1 MSDERDDGDLPA
13 LVTAAQAGDSD
24 AYAAIVLRFQGM
36 ALGIGHAMLGDAHLA
51 QDAAQDAFIDAWQ
64 SLHTLREPAAFAGWF
79 RRIVIKHVDRQM
91 RAGQREWPMDEA
103 RELADEISL
112 SDSIEA
118 IYARERVQAAL
129 AALSRRQQQ
138 LADLFYLQGYSQQ
151 DIVSALDL
159 SLSSVKKGLFLAR
172 KRLREEMHDMTET
185 SVTQPDDLAIKTQF
199 FIALQQH
206 DAGKV
211 KALLKQHPDLMD
223 AKTEWGVLPN
233 SNYWPL
239 GYTALHWAAATD
251 DTALLDVLIDGA
263 LANGADVNVRTRHW
277 KASALHV
284 AAMMRRPAITQK
296 LLHAGAHPG
305 ATDEAGHTPLHI
317 AAYYGDAESAQAL
330 IDAGAPLMLKDAG
343 GRTALDWAIHR
354 QREDIAALL
363 KAKGAT
369 SKFIVE
375 NAITPDR
382 STPIFETGQKIID
395 FCAPMRRGGVNAVF
409 TPKSGVGKVVTL
421 EALIALMATRY
432 AGHTFFL
439 GVEDENYLQ
448 SGMALQFHESGLS
461 DAVTL
466 RFAKAG
472 EPASFKAQAQA
483 VLDAIAQHKGDV
495 LLMVDAAFAER
506 VGVQAMIDGTASPHP
521 QPLPPS
527 TSSGQAGEGRQ
538 ASVGEGRNG
547 EVTIIWY
554 GDYTAGAEPAHFAH
568 LDSVVTFELW
578 RALNGLWPS
587 IDPLHS
593 HSTLMNDERH
603 ARLLG
608 QSRRLLRRFED
619 LRTII
624 ERDPRGLA
632 ALHSDEDRRDVER
645 ARRLHA
651 FFSQPLAVAELY
663 TNLLGEYV
671 PLRETLDGVEA
682 ILAGEADALPEDTL
696 RFIGRMVRLIHR

>member
-1 MSDERDDGDLPA
+1 MDKSDERDDLPA

-24 AYAAIVLRFQGM
+24 AYAAIVQRFQGM
-36 ALGIGHAMLGDAHLA
+36 ALAIGQAMLGDAHLA

-64 SLHTLREPAAFAGWF
+64 SLHALREPAAFAGWF
-79 RRIVIKHVDRQM
+79 RRIVIKHCDRQM

-112 SDSIEA
+112 SDSVEA
-118 IYARERVQAAL
+118 IYAQTRVRAAM

-159 SLSSVKKGLFLAR
+159 PLSSVKKGLFLAR
-172 KRLREEMHDMTET
+172 KRLREEMQDMAET
-185 SVTQPDDLAIKTQF
+185 TVTQPDDLANKTQF

-211 KALLKQHPDLMD
+211 KSLLRQHPELMVV
-223 AKTEWGVLPN
+223 KTEWGVLPN

-263 LANGADVNVRTRHW
+263 IANGADVNVGTRNW
-277 KASALHV
+277 KATALHV
-284 AAMMRRPAITQK
+284 AAMMRRPAITEK
-296 LLHAGAHPG
+296 LLQAGANPG
-305 ATDEAGHTPLHI
+305 AADEAGHTPLHL
-317 AAYYGDAESAQAL
+317 AAYYGDAESAKAL

-354 QREDIAALL
+354 QREDIIALL

-369 SKFIVE
+369 STFAPEKVIP
-375 NAITPDR
+375 PDR
-382 STPIFETGQKIID
+382 STPIFETGLKIID

-421 EALIALMATRY
+421 EALIAVMASRY

-439 GVEDENYLQ
+439 GVEDEHYLQ
-448 SGMALQFHESGLS
+448 SGMALQFHESGLL
-461 DAVTL
+461 DVVTL
-466 RFAKAG
+466 LFARAG
-472 EPASFKAQAQA
+472 EPASFKAQAEA
-483 VLDAIAQHKGDV
+483 AASAIAQRKSDV
-495 LLMVDAAFAER
+495 LLMVDAAFAEHE
-506 VGVQAMIDGTASPHP
+506 GVQALIEGVASD
-521 QPLPPS
+521 
-527 TSSGQAGEGRQ
+527 A
-538 ASVGEGRNG
+538 
-547 EVTIIWY
+547 VTIVWY
-554 GDYTAGAEPAHFAH
+554 GDYTAGAEPERFAQ
-568 LDSVVTFELW
+568 LASVVTFELW

-587 IDPLHS
+587 IDPLNS
-593 HSTLMNDERH
+593 HSTLVKDERH
-603 ARLLG
+603 ARLLA

-632 ALHSDEDRRDVER
+632 ALNADDRRDVER

-651 FFSQPLAVAELY
+651 FFSQPLAVAEMY
-663 TNLLGEYV
+663 TNLLGETV

-682 ILAGEADALPEDTL
+682 ILAGDADAMPEEKL
-696 RFIGRMVRLIHR
+696 RFIGKMVRLIHR

>member
-1 MSDERDDGDLPA
+1 MRDADEQNDLPA
-13 LVTAAQAGDSD
+13 LVRAAQAGDSD
-24 AYAAIVLRFQGM
+24 AYAGIVQRFQGM
-36 ALGIGHAMLGDAHLA
+36 ALAIGHAMLGDAHLA

-79 RRIVIKHVDRQM
+79 RRIVIKHCDRQL

-112 SDSIEA
+112 SDSVEA
-118 IYARERVQAAL
+118 IYARERVQAAM

-159 SLSSVKKGLFLAR
+159 PLSSVKKGLFLAR

-185 SVTQPDDLAIKTQF
+185 PVTQPDDLAIKTQF

-211 KALLKQHPDLMD
+211 KALLQQRPDLMD

-251 DTALLDVLIDGA
+251 DAALLDVLIDGA
-263 LANGADVNVRTRHW
+263 LANGADMNVRTRHW

-284 AAMMRRPAITQK
+284 AAMMRRPAMTQK
-296 LLHAGAHPG
+296 LLRAGAHPG

-317 AAYYGDAESAQAL
+317 AAHYGDAASAQAL
-330 IDAGAPLMLKDAG
+330 LDAGAPLMLKDAG

-354 QREDIAALL
+354 QHEDIVALL

-369 SKFIVE
+369 SKFVLE
-375 NAITPDR
+375 DAITPDR
-382 STPIFETGQKIID
+382 STSIFETGLKIID
-395 FCAPMRRGGVNAVF
+395 LCTPMKRGGVNAIF

-421 EALIALMATRY
+421 EALIALMASRY

-439 GVEDENYLQ
+439 GVEDEHYLQ

-466 RFAKAG
+466 LYAKASA
-472 EPASFKAQAQA
+472 PATFRAQAEA
-483 VLDAIAQHKGDV
+483 AAHAIAQRTGDT
-495 LLMVDAAFAER
+495 LLMVDAAFATQE
-506 VGVQAMIDGTASPHP
+506 GVQSMIEGVAT
-521 QPLPPS
+521 PLPI
-527 TSSGQAGEGRQ
+527 GEG
-538 ASVGEGRNG
+538 SGVGHDHD
-547 EVTIIWY
+547 VTILWY

-593 HSTLMNDERH
+593 HSTLVNDERH
-603 ARLLG
+603 VRLLRE
-608 QSRRLLRRFED
+608 SRRLLRRFED

-624 ERDPRGLA
+624 ERDPRGLS
-632 ALHSDEDRRDVER
+632 ALPSDEDRRDVER

-682 ILAGEADALPEDTL
+682 ILAGEADAMPEDTL
-696 RFIGRMVRLIHR
+696 RFIGRMVRAIHR

>member
-1 MSDERDDGDLPA
+1 MSDEQDAGDLRA

-24 AYAAIVLRFQGM
+24 AYAAIVKRFQGM
-36 ALGIGHAMLGDAHLA
+36 ALAIGHAMLGDAHRA

-64 SLHTLREPAAFAGWF
+64 SLHTLREPAAFPGWF
-79 RRIVIKHVDRQM
+79 RRIVIKHCDRQM

-103 RELADEISL
+103 RDLPDEISL
-112 SDSIEA
+112 SDSVEA
-118 IYARERVQAAL
+118 IYARERVQTAM

-151 DIVSALDL
+151 DIVSTLDL
-159 SLSSVKKGLFLAR
+159 PLSSVKKGLFLAR
-172 KRLREEMHDMTET
+172 KRLREEMHDMAET
-185 SVTQPDDLAIKTQF
+185 PVTQPDDLAIKTQF

-211 KALLKQHPDLMD
+211 KSLLRQHPDLMVV
-223 AKTEWGVLPN
+223 KTEWGVLPN

-251 DTALLDVLIDGA
+251 DTALLDVLIDGTI
-263 LANGADVNVRTRHW
+263 ANGADVNVGTRHW
-277 KASALHV
+277 KATALHV

-296 LLHAGAHPG
+296 LLQAGANPG
-305 ATDEAGHTPLHI
+305 ATDEAGHTPLHL
-317 AAYYGDAESAQAL
+317 AAYYGDAESARAL
-330 IDAGAPLMLKDAG
+330 TEAGAPLMLKDSG
-343 GRTALDWAIHR
+343 GRTALDWAIHK
-354 QREDIAALL
+354 QRDDIIALL

-369 SKFIVE
+369 STYVLE
-375 NAITPDR
+375 NATPPDR
-382 STPIFETGQKIID
+382 STPIFETALKIID
-395 FCAPMRRGGVNAVF
+395 FCAPMKRGGVNAVF

-421 EALIALMATRY
+421 EALIALMASRY

-439 GVEDENYLQ
+439 GVEDEHYLQ
-448 SGMALQFHESGLS
+448 SGMALQFSESGLM
-461 DAVTL
+461 DMVTL
-466 RFAKAG
+466 MFAQAG
-472 EPASFKAQAQA
+472 EPASFPAQAEAA
-483 VLDAIAQHKGDV
+483 VSAIAQRKGDV

-506 VGVQAMIDGTASPHP
+506 EGVQAMLESVATKPHP
-521 QPLPPS
+521 QPLPK
-527 TSSGQAGEGRQ
+527 GEG
-538 ASVGEGRNG
+538 SSG
-547 EVTIIWY
+547 EVTVVWY
-554 GDYTAGAEPAHFAH
+554 GDYTAGAEPEHFAH

-587 IDPLHS
+587 IDPLNS
-593 HSTLMNDERH
+593 HSALVMDERH
-603 ARLLG
+603 ARLLA

-632 ALHSDEDRRDVER
+632 ALNSDDDRRDVER

-651 FFSQPLAVAELY
+651 FFSQPLAVAEMY
-663 TNLLGEYV
+663 TNLLGEFV

-682 ILAGEADALPEDTL
+682 ILAGGADDVPEEKL

>member
-1 MSDERDDGDLPA
+1 MSDERDDAGDLPA

-24 AYAAIVLRFQGM
+24 AYAALVLRFQDM
-36 ALGIGHAMLGDAHLA
+36 ALIIGHAMLGDAHRA

-64 SLHTLREPAAFAGWF
+64 SLHMLREPAAFAGWF
-79 RRIVIKHVDRQM
+79 RRIVIKHVDRQL

-118 IYARERVQAAL
+118 IYARERVQAAM

-138 LADLFYLQGYSQQ
+138 LANLFYLQDYSQQ

-159 SLSSVKKGLFLAR
+159 PLSSVKKGLFLAR
-172 KRLREEMHDMTET
+172 KRLREEMHDMAET
-185 SVTQPDDLAIKTQF
+185 TVTQPDDLAIKTQF

-211 KALLKQHPDLMD
+211 KMLLRQHPDLMGV
-223 AKTEWGVLPN
+223 KTEWGMLPN

-263 LANGADVNVRTRHW
+263 IANGADVNVMTRNW
-277 KASALHV
+277 KATALHV
-284 AAMMRRPAITQK
+284 AAMMRRPAITKK
-296 LLHAGAHPG
+296 LLRAGANPG
-305 ATDEAGHTPLHI
+305 ASDEAGHTPLHL
-317 AAYYGDAESAQAL
+317 AAYYGDAESAKAL

-354 QREDIAALL
+354 QHEDIAALL
-363 KAKGAT
+363 KVKGAT
-369 SKFIVE
+369 SAVVLVQV
-375 NAITPDR
+375 APPDR

-395 FCAPMRRGGVNAVF
+395 FCAPMKRGGVNAIF

-421 EALIALMATRY
+421 EALIAVMASRY

-448 SGMALQFHESGLS
+448 SGMALQFHESGLL
-461 DAVTL
+461 DVVTL
-466 RFAKAG
+466 LFAKADQ
-472 EPASFKAQAQA
+472 PVTFRVQAEA
-483 VLDAIAQHKGDV
+483 AARAIAQRNADV
-495 LLMVDAAFAER
+495 LLMADAAFADHE
-506 VGVQAMIDGTASPHP
+506 GVQAMIEGAVT
-521 QPLPPS
+521 PLPS
-527 TSSGQAGEGRQ
+527 EEGSGAGH
-538 ASVGEGRNG
+538 SHD
-547 EVTIIWY
+547 VTVIWY
-554 GDYTAGAEPAHFAH
+554 GDYTAGAEPEQFTH

-593 HSTLMNDERH
+593 HSTLVKDERH

-608 QSRRLLRRFED
+608 QSRRLLRRYED

-624 ERDPRGLA
+624 ERDPRGMA
-632 ALHSDEDRRDVER
+632 ALGSDEDGRDVER

-651 FFSQPLAVAELY
+651 FFSQPLAVAEMY
-663 TNLLGEYV
+663 TNLLGETV

-682 ILAGEADALPEDTL
+682 ILAGEADAVPEEKL
-696 RFIGRMVRLIHR
+696 RFIGKMVRLIHR